1 MERKLA
7 KNAREAV
14 WGARSTKI
22 RQNKTLRR
30 PAIAAYRGIA
40 RTVLVARPP
49 KVFANSIPKAGTH
62 LLTSLLGQVPAL
74 WFSGVHMI
82 DKEYRADLHEPLDGL
97 GDLDLAAFERG
108 MSKIRNGQYLTAH
121 CGALD
126 GIPDALDAQGFRP
139 LLMIRDPRDIVV
151 SMAFYFARNE
161 RLHMHETFRDM
172 SEGARFEA
180 VITGLPGRGGKPP
193 IPSIVQRL
201 GKYQDWLTDDRTV
214 VVRFEDLVGSAGGGS
229 DEVQHEAVK
238 AVLTHCERYQDDA
251 QVDSIARATFAP
263 HSATFRKGRIG
274 DWANHLGDDHL
285 ALLAEVAPGQ
295 VEAFGYTSDGA

>member
-1 MERKLA
+1 MERKLV

-14 WGARSTKI
+14 WGARSTQI
-22 RQNKTLRR
+22 RQNKRLRR

-82 DKEYRADLHEPLDGL
+82 DKDYRADLHEPMDGL
-97 GDLDLAAFERG
+97 GDLDLAAFARG
-108 MSKIRNGQYLTAH
+108 MGKIRNGQYLTAH
-121 CGALD
+121 CGALP
-126 GIPDALDAQGFRP
+126 GIPDTLHEQGFRP

-151 SMAFYFARNE
+151 SMAFYFARNQ

-172 SEGARFEA
+172 DEGARFEA
-180 VITGLPGRGGKPP
+180 IITGLPGRGGNPP
-193 IPSIVQRL
+193 VPSIEQRL
-201 GKYQDWLTDDRTV
+201 GKYQDWLTDERTV
-214 VVRFEDLVGSAGGGS
+214 VVRFEELVGSAGGGS
-229 DEVQHEAVK
+229 DEAQHAAVK
-238 AVLTHCERYQDDA
+238 NVLQHCNRYQDEA
-251 QVDSIARATFAP
+251 QVDSVARATFAP

-274 DWANHLGDDHL
+274 DWSNHLTQQHL
-285 ALLAEVAPGQ
+285 DLLEEVAPGQ
-295 VEAFGYTSDGA
+295 VRAFGYDV